1 MHGASISCMTTL
13 YVRDV
18 PDEVTQTLKE
28 RAAAEGK
35 SLSAYV
41 AAQLARIAARPTN
54 AEIVA
59 RLRDKERV
67 DGPSAADIVE
77 ALHES
82 RR

>member
-1 MHGASISCMTTL
+1 MSTL

-18 PDEVTQTLKE
+18 PPEVTEALKK

-41 AAQLARIAARPTN
+41 AAELSRIAARPTN

-59 RLRDKERV
+59 RLRERDRA
-67 DGPSAADIVE
+67 DGPSTTDIIE
-77 ALHES
+77 ALEDS

>member
-1 MHGASISCMTTL
+1 MTTL

-41 AAQLARIAARPTN
+41 AAELGRIAARPTN

-59 RLRDKERV
+59 RLRDRDRTE
-67 DGPSAADIVE
+67 GPSTTDIVE
-77 ALHES
+77 ALRES

>member
-1 MHGASISCMTTL
+1 MATL

-18 PDEVTQTLKE
+18 PPEVTQALKK

-41 AAQLARIAARPTN
+41 AAELGRMASRPTN
-54 AEIVA
+54 AEIVE
-59 RLRDKERV
+59 RLRQLDRSE
-67 DGPSAADIVE
+67 GPMSADIVE
-77 ALHES
+77 ALDQS

>member
-1 MHGASISCMTTL
+1 MTTL

-18 PDEVTQTLKE
+18 PPEVAETLKE

-41 AAQLARIAARPTN
+41 AAELGRIASRPTN
-54 AEIVA
+54 VEIVA
-59 RLRDKERV
+59 RLRELDRSE
-67 DGPSAADIVE
+67 GPSSADIVE
-77 ALHES
+77 ALRES

>member
-1 MHGASISCMTTL
+1 MSTL

-18 PDEVTQTLKE
+18 PPEVAQALKE

-41 AAQLARIAARPTN
+41 VAELARIASRPSNT
-54 AEIVA
+54 EIVQ
-59 RLRDKERV
+59 RLRALDRSE
-67 DGPSAADIVE
+67 GPTSGEIVE
-77 ALHES
+77 TLGHS

>member
-1 MHGASISCMTTL
+1 MTTL

-18 PDEVTQTLKE
+18 PAEVAQTLKE

-41 AAQLARIAARPTN
+41 AAELGRIASRPTN
-54 AEIVA
+54 AEIVQ
-59 RLRDKERV
+59 RLRGFDRSG
-67 DGPSAADIVE
+67 GPTSSDIVE
-77 ALHES
+77 ALGQS

>member
-1 MHGASISCMTTL
+1 M
-13 YVRDV
+13 RDV
-18 PDEVTQTLKE
+18 PEKVTETLKE

-41 AAQLARIAARPTN
+41 AAELGRIAARPTN

-59 RLRDKERV
+59 RLRQRSRN
-67 DGPSAADIVE
+67 DGPSTADIVE